1 MKSLI
6 RFINEASKGSKKQIK
21 NCKTWKKFFDIGTK
35 PFDEEFNLEYAE
47 DSCEDWIFPINGDE
61 MEPLTAKELLDLY
74 NSKDKIEVEVTF
86 GVGGGDSDEVV
97 VKSSDGKEYTC
108 DMMDAENYFKGKPS
122 RW

>member
-1 MKSLI
+1 MD
-6 RFINEASKGSKKQIK
+6 GSKKQIK

-47 DSCEDWIFPINGDE
+47 DSCEDWIFPTGEDD
-61 MEPLTAKELLDLY
+61 EPLTAKELLELY
-74 NSKDKIEVEVTF
+74 NGKDKIEVEVTF
-86 GVGGGDSDEVV
+86 GVGGGDSDEVFI
-97 VKSSDGKEYTC
+97 KSSDGKNYVC